1 MKILHINDKAGV
13 ACILSKYQRLSGME
27 SKVLSSNKIDKFGIL
42 KFYEDYVDIVDRN
55 SFVDYCISEAKRAD
69 IVHIHSGE
77 QLVIKMRKAYGNS
90 KKIILHY
97 HGTDIRGLKNTNN
110 QNLSSIQNTK
120 ARAKSFAAKVRN
132 RLRLIQMGYYNSLR
146 AESQKLAN
154 EILVSTSDL
163 LMLVPDAKYLPNPI
177 DSDHFSKTHEN
188 HKKENINAL
197 TIHTETGDIQK
208 TLEYCTTNNINFK
221 INVYDRTKTPLLYE
235 EIPNFLKKYDI
246 YVDIK
251 IVNDKIIESLS
262 KTGLE
267 SLSCGL
273 KVLNYKLEYLDKLPE
288 MHNPVN
294 VVNQLENIYK
304 KI

>member
-1 MKILHINDKAGV
+1 
-13 ACILSKYQRLSGME
+13 
-27 SKVLSSNKIDKFGIL
+27 
-42 KFYEDYVDIVDRN
+42 
-55 SFVDYCISEAKRAD
+55 
-69 IVHIHSGE
+69 
-77 QLVIKMRKAYGNS
+77 
-90 KKIILHY
+90 
-97 HGTDIRGLKNTNN
+97 
-110 QNLSSIQNTK
+110 
-120 ARAKSFAAKVRN
+120 
-132 RLRLIQMGYYNSLR
+132 MGYYKSIR

-163 LMLVPDAKYLPNPI
+163 LTLVPYAKYLPNPI
-177 DSDHFSKTHEN
+177 DSDHFSKRN
-188 HKKENINAL
+188 DNLNKENIDVL

-208 TLEYCTTNNINFK
+208 TLEYCKTNNINLK
-221 INVYDRTKTPLLYE
+221 INVYDRTKTPLLYA

-288 MHNPVN
+288 MHNPIN
-294 VVNQLENIYK
+294 VLNQLDNIYN